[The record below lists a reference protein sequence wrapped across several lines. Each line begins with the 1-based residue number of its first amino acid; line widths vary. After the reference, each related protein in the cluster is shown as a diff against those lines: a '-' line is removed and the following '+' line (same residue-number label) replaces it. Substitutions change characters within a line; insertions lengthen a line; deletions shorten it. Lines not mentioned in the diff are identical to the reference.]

1 MLQEE
6 TQVPVFFTH
15 ETPDLLDIYEDIKSS
30 SNSDAAESATEGNM
44 TMSSNFVTL
53 KQFEGGQ
60 WNSNH

>member
-30 SNSDAAESATEGNM
+30 SNSDAAESATEGNS
-44 TMSSNFVTL
+44 TFYSVSTSQVLNLTWL
-53 KQFEGGQ
+53 
-60 WNSNH
+60 